1 MTPSESA
8 PSSLAPNP
16 HGHLWHGVFPAIV
29 TQMHRD
35 GSLDLEATAEHSEV
49 LINSGIRGLIFL
61 GSLGENQMLL
71 ADEKRLVMAEMV
83 KAVRGRIPVLAGVA
97 ETSTAEANRFVADCQ
112 KIGVDGVMLLPA
124 MVYRTP
130 DPHETLE
137 HFRSVARQTDLPIMV
152 YNNPIAYGNDITP
165 AMFAE
170 LAEVEN
176 LIALKESSAD
186 TRRITDLHNVVGNR
200 FAIFTGVD
208 DLALES
214 AVLGIDG
221 WVAGTGIA
229 FPDHNQRLWEAM
241 QAGHWDRAVELY
253 RWFTP
258 LLHLDTHVK
267 FVQYIKLCVQE
278 CGLGKEWTRAPRL
291 PISGAEREAVLKI
304 IHHGIATAPP
314 LH

>member
-1 MTPSESA
+1 MAAHPEPQPSIRTPSS
-8 PSSLAPNP
+8 N
-16 HGHLWHGVFPAIV
+16 HLWTGVFPAIT

-35 GSLDLEATAEHSEV
+35 GSLDLEGTARHVEV
-49 LINSGIRGLIFL
+49 LIASGIDGLIFL
-61 GSLGENQMLL
+61 GSLGENQVMT
-71 ADEKRLVMAEMV
+71 ADEKRLVMKERV
-83 KAVRGRIPVLAGVA
+83 GVVRGRIPVLAGVA
-97 ETSTAEANRFVADCQ
+97 ETATAQASRFVSDCQ
-112 KIGVDGVMLLPA
+112 TVGVDGVMLLPP
-124 MVYRTP
+124 MVYRTS

-137 HFRSVARQTDLPIMV
+137 HFRCVAGGTDMPIMI
-152 YNNPIAYGNDITP
+152 YNNPIAYGNDVT
-165 AMFAE
+165 AEMFAE
-170 LAEVEN
+170 LADVEN
-176 LIALKESSAD
+176 FVAIKESSGN

-200 FAIFTGVD
+200 YAIFTGVD

-221 WVAGTGIA
+221 WVAGTGVA
-229 FPDHNQRLWEAM
+229 FPDHNRRLWEHIRSG
-241 QAGHWDRAVELY
+241 QWDKAVEIY

-258 LLHLDTHVK
+258 LFHLDTHVK

-304 IHHGIATAPP
+304 IHHGIATAPA

>member
-1 MTPSESA
+1 MTAYPNLSA
-8 PSSLAPNP
+8 RQDPPRE
-16 HGHLWHGVFPAIV
+16 HVWTGVFPAIT

-35 GSLDLEATAEHSEV
+35 GSLDLDATARHAEA
-49 LINSGIRGLIFL
+49 LIASGIAGVIFL
-61 GSLGENQMLL
+61 GSLGENQMLSGE
-71 ADEKRLVMAEMV
+71 EKRLVMAEMV
-83 KAVRGRIPVLAGVA
+83 KAVRGRIPVLAGIA
-97 ETSTAEANRFVADCQ
+97 ETSTAEASRCVSDLGRV
-112 KIGVDGVMLLPA
+112 GVDGVMLLPA

-137 HFRSVARQTDLPIMV
+137 HFRTVATGTDLPIMI

-165 AMFAE
+165 EMFAQ
-170 LAEVEN
+170 LAEIDNFV
-176 LIALKESSAD
+176 AFKESSGN
-186 TRRITDLHNVVGNR
+186 TRRITDLHNTVGDR

-229 FPDHNQRLWEAM
+229 FPEHNQRLWDWM
-241 QAGHWDRAVELY
+241 RAGEWNKAVELY

-258 LLHLDTHVK
+258 LLHLDVHVK

-291 PISGAEREAVLKI
+291 PLSGAEREAVLRV
-304 IHHGIATAPP
+304 IHEGIATAPA